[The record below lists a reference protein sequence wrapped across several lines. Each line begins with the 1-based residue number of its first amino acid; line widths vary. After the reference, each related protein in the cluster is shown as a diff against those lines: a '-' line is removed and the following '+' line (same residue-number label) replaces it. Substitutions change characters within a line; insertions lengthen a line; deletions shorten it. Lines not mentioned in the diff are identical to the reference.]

1 MVKIVLKSIPGLWKS
16 DKYFLLF
23 FVVLALASSCTGDKT
38 RGTNKNSGGITTNS
52 GELTFYTVRY
62 GTMEK
67 QLISTF
73 EERKGIKVNVVTDT
87 PDALVERLEN
97 EGQKTA
103 ADVVL
108 LDNLVDM
115 YAVKAA
121 GVLQPFSTDSVAHA
135 MPSRNT
141 DNEGY
146 WAGFSK
152 YAMGYGCNKVA
163 VPRPSVINVYSDI
176 TGPYWKGR
184 VILSKAS
191 NKENQFLVAT
201 MIAEQGEAATRS
213 WLRGLINNLAIDPV
227 ENTEAVIRAVAV
239 GQGDISFLNGSDYVR
254 WTNSGN
260 TENFETGTKVGVKI
274 PYDSNMKSYY
284 NLVSLGLTSNTRHR
298 GEALLFIDYLISQKS
313 QKYYCD
319 LTFEYPVNVFTL
331 PSDFILDIGGFSE
344 IELDFSGAA
353 ANLER
358 AKTLMKDAGWN

>member
-1 MVKIVLKSIPGLWKS
+1 MVKIVLKSIPNLWKS
-16 DKYFLLF
+16 AKYFLLLF
-23 FVVLALASSCTGDKT
+23 GVLALVSSCTGDNT
-38 RGTNKNSGGITTNS
+38 WGADKNSGVITTKK
-52 GELTFYTVRY
+52 GQLTLYTVRY

-73 EERKGIKVNVVTDT
+73 EERKGIKVKVVMDS
-87 PDALVERLEN
+87 PDAMVKRLKK

-146 WAGFSK
+146 WAGFTK

-163 VPRPSVINVYSDI
+163 VPKPSVVNVYKDI
-176 TGPYWKGR
+176 TGPYWNGR

-191 NKENQFLVAT
+191 NKDNQFLVAT
-201 MIAEQGEAATRS
+201 MIAEQGEATTRL
-213 WLRGLINNLAIDPV
+213 WLRGLVNNLAIDPV
-227 ENTEAVIRAVAV
+227 ENTQAVIRAVAE
-239 GQGDISFLNGSDYVR
+239 GQGEISLLNASQYVR
-254 WTNSGN
+254 WTNSGS
-260 TENFETGTKVGVKI
+260 TENFETGNKVGVKI

-284 NLVSLGLTSNTRHR
+284 NLVSLGLTSNTKHR
-298 GEALLFIDYLISQKS
+298 GDALMFIDYLISKKNQE
-313 QKYYCD
+313 YYCD

-331 PSDFILDIGGFSE
+331 PSGFILDIGGFSE

-353 ANLER
+353 ENLER
-358 AKTLMKDAGWN
+358 AKTMMKEAGWK